1 MADQIVVTEVIIDSR
16 GAKEG
21 SAEYV
26 TAMNAIARVQQ
37 NMQGTFDRTI
47 EKMRALAE
55 AGSNGAMVMTNG
67 AQSISRTA
75 REYDKLLASINPT
88 TAALKKAEEQYQR
101 TMNVVSQ
108 NLQLGRPIEEANK
121 VIADAT
127 RNLKLMQDTAKGIEI
142 QGPMRQTAAEIKQV
156 AEAAS
161 KAEHELRAAASAA
174 EALASRGSRYKANVD
189 PQFAAQERYN
199 ASVAEAKSLLE
210 QGAIGANHYA
220 AGIAKADAE
229 LKQATADNSGLTASL
244 KQAAAAFKE
253 VEKASRDAAAAAKV
267 DAAKKLAE
275 ATKQAAEEQ
284 IKFQRALDETNPE
297 QANDRRRNERMKEY
311 TAYLKEGKFTQEEFN
326 NAQAF
331 ANRQHELTRRSI
343 EGTNVAMGKYAKGT
357 GLARHEMINFGRQ
370 AQDVFVSL
378 ASGQAPLTVLIQQG
392 TQIADIFATSQ
403 GSIKGFFIQIA
414 SAVAPFIPLIVAAT
428 AAVSALM
435 VAFNNLNQRQELGN
449 SLLGIGRQAG
459 MTSSQLNDLS
469 KESAEAAKVSISTSR
484 EIIAEFTKVGK
495 IAGPVM
501 RDLSK
506 SVKDYAATTQQDV
519 PAAARELAAAFADP
533 IKGIETLSARLGTLG
548 PAQQKMIRDAVAQN
562 DTLRAQKILM
572 DNLATSTTNAAET
585 QGLLTRA
592 WERWKLAL
600 SNTANMVGEA
610 ITNAIDP
617 AKQAQVNTIL
627 DRRAAI
633 QKQIG
638 DLQKADR
645 NNTSRIAKLQS
656 EDADLARREESLK
669 SQLATEQ
676 KITQEQADRVRNTTA
691 ANRGAA
697 VSRSYEKDAD
707 AIDRLKTEV
716 GALDAALKVADKS
729 YQDLIDKRTPGDDPG
744 FMKAQAERDKLE
756 ANLEIAKRAQREYND
771 AVSVGGLEADKA
783 AEATRIQAKYIGE
796 MTPKLEAQRAAEL
809 KLNDL
814 RGTTLSDSQREAAAR
829 NEATN
834 ALLAGTR
841 AAAEA
846 ENAARYGIKTDEA
859 ATKAIRDKGSAYGEA
874 AQISEEAKRKATA
887 TGANP
892 EKVEADDTAA
902 ALAKVQR
909 ERAMNN
915 AQMIEAAAI
924 QKRYMDQVN
933 AGRISLAEAEK
944 AIRRDTETSAERNRL
959 RALGVKDEKTL
970 AAAYK
975 DTAAAVNTALS
986 AEQARSAASITQN
999 QTQTIEALQREID
1012 LIGKSVHERRIELE
1026 IMQAKQ
1032 QLQQAGIPIES
1043 NEAKAILKRAEN
1055 IGVLNNR
1062 LSDQAR
1068 LQQQLRQSMDFAAD
1082 GLKSFVEE
1090 LLTGTD
1096 GINGALKNLGKGFL
1110 SASLDALISGKG
1122 PLAGITGLASS
1133 DPNKQGGLMG
1143 LFSGGNIQALSKQ
1156 IGKEVKDGAKEGVG
1170 VGVASV
1176 AESSSA
1182 FNLFGIDGKQLAGGL
1197 TAIAGLAGAYGS
1209 GMAASSYGQAV
1220 GGGAISGGMAGA
1232 ALATSLGMTGMM
1244 SAMLPGIGI
1253 IVGGALAYYGQKSAR
1268 EAAKKQREEEAQAN
1282 YKAAEPGIATLR
1294 SQLRGESQDTLE
1306 NRIKATLTEVQ
1317 KGIDVAFFANK
1328 IEEANALG
1336 RDFGTYKITAISDFQ
1351 RALPGLIDSLNE
1363 GFGPNSAFASARE
1376 QVKQT
1381 GEALKGL
1388 VSDAV
1393 YAMGEDS
1400 PWVAATREAVK
1411 SQALAILDG
1420 AKSLSLVETRMEE
1433 IRGAS
1438 AALQQVLVDLGMS
1451 ASDAAD
1457 AISKDA
1463 IAALDRLRAAFDN
1476 DINSQIN
1483 EAQGFGYVNDFNA
1496 LLAQYD
1502 KNIADSAKIGGTANL
1517 AEWFRSQAQAIVDSE
1532 QLTGKA
1538 FENLVKGLP
1547 RFAGVITE
1555 FVEKVDEASKA
1566 ADIAARRLAYQ
1577 DRLFNALND
1586 TSTLEGQLAA
1596 YDRQALRD
1604 REAEFKAGNEA
1615 IVDLEAAQMAER
1627 FNIIRDFNQKAL
1639 DDQKRAVEEARSYW
1653 ERFSRKIKEYLDGL
1667 RAGSGSPL
1675 SPEARLAAAQS
1686 QYNAERALA
1695 QGGNRDALDSITKYA
1710 DDFLNAARDFYGSSV
1725 GFQDVFTQIQNQLG
1739 ALPAQVSPEQLIVN
1753 AIDASKTATVNAI
1766 DLMKSTL
1773 QTAVNSGS
1781 AQNIATAL
1789 STYFNKIDT
1798 NTNNLID
1805 FNEMKTALGGMASD
1819 SALRSMFTRL
1829 DTDNSGGLEKAEL
1842 MRLALNGVQTNTGD
1856 TKTATDQTKTTLND
1870 TLTGRI
1876 PTLALAQISGNTANT
1891 SVGVSQ
1897 VRASVDTVY
1906 TNTNG
1911 IPAKIG
1917 QLGWLETIKDQAL
1930 RIGANTLAQANRAY
1944 FNGTS
1949 NPAQGAYY
1957 EGGYTGNYG
1966 TRQEAGVV
1974 HGQEYVLNAAATRR
1988 IGLGN
1993 LDFMNDNGMI
2003 PMPAAGGG
2011 RSDAIIVA
2019 KLMELT
2025 EAVRSADR
2033 KNEAGHRMTA
2043 GATLEGAKH
2052 VRDGIDES
2060 SPSDRSAAR
2069 AARRERMRSRAA

>member
-108 NLQLGRPIEEANK
+108 NMQLGRPIEEANK

-378 ASGQAPLTVLIQQG
+378 ASGQGVMTVLIQQG
-392 TQIADIFATSQ
+392 TQIFDIFATSK
-403 GSIKGFFIQIA
+403 GSFGGFLSQI
-414 SAVAPFIPLIVAAT
+414 VPTIVRALPIVTALT
-428 AAVSALM
+428 AAAGALYA
-435 VAFNNLNQRQELGN
+435 AFNVSSERQSLSN
-449 SLLGIGRQAG
+449 SLLGAGRSSGLGAG
-459 MTSSQLNDLS
+459 DLNEIANQSAVAADITVSNSRRIAAEYVKLGAVASTNLPKLTQL
-469 KESAEAAKVSISTSR
+469 T
-484 EIIAEFTKVGK
+484 
-495 IAGPVM
+495 
-501 RDLSK
+501 
-506 SVKDYAATTQQDV
+506 KDYAAVTGQAMPD
-519 PAAARELAAAFADP
+519 AAKELASALADP
-533 IKGIETLSARLGTLG
+533 AKGAENLGQKLGTLDSTTTR
-548 PAQQKMIRDAVAQN
+548 MIRTALDLN
-562 DTLRAQKILM
+562 DKLRAQKLLM
-572 DNLATSTTNAAET
+572 DELARAAAGAADASLSKWERLTNQMGLVAGKIKEAAAAPFVADTANEALDRQRALVKRLEDRIAQGGGTGARPGRDKELADAQATLATLLAQKAAKDQITQVNQKIEQGNSKINDGERIAASTGIAGLAQRMKAMNEQLGVVRGLEASLAELTN
-585 QGLLTRA
+585 R
-592 WERWKLAL
+592 R
-600 SNTANMVGEA
+600 
-610 ITNAIDP
+610 NAIGVPDSSNRQEF
-617 AKQAQVNTIL
+617 ATITAQIKE
-627 DRRAAI
+627 
-633 QKQIG
+633 Q
-638 DLQKADR
+638 
-645 NNTSRIAKLQS
+645 
-656 EDADLARREESLK
+656 
-669 SQLATEQ
+669 TE
-676 KITQEQADRVRNTTA
+676 
-691 ANRGAA
+691 
-697 VSRSYEKDAD
+697 
-707 AIDRLKTEV
+707 
-716 GALDAALKVADKS
+716 ALDAQKKKLSEVQTSTAGMTIEQERAARLRDVDIKASNDKTMADAK
-729 YQDLIDKRTPGDDPG
+729 QT
-744 FMKAQAERDKLE
+744 AEM
-756 ANLEIAKRAQREYND
+756 RE
-771 AVSVGGLEADKA
+771 
-783 AEATRIQAKYIGE
+783 QAK
-796 MTPKLEAQRAAEL
+796 
-809 KLNDL
+809 
-814 RGTTLSDSQREAAAR
+814 
-829 NEATN
+829 
-834 ALLAGTR
+834 
-841 AAAEA
+841 
-846 ENAARYGIKTDEA
+846 
-859 ATKAIRDKGSAYGEA
+859 AYGEA
-874 AQISEEAKRKATA
+874 VGPAEMAKRVKEAQRDVAAKGTIAVNEENKAIRNNIAAQIAAGEAAKEGGKAAADAAEMRARGAQQASERGVDNSQDQLNQKIAEQKRLVAELVFQRKEEASAINTA
-887 TGANP
+887 N
-892 EKVEADDTAA
+892 AA
-902 ALAKVQR
+902 ALRGDMSATQRAQLEERIRAGRERLRELEATMGKGNAQAAAMAKEEADAVERTQRARNETGAGDYFNQQGQELDALRKQR
-909 ERAMNN
+909 E
-915 AQMIEAAAI
+915 
-924 QKRYMDQVN
+924 
-933 AGRISLAEAEK
+933 
-944 AIRRDTETSAERNRL
+944 
-959 RALGVKDEKTL
+959 
-970 AAAYK
+970 
-975 DTAAAVNTALS
+975 
-986 AEQARSAASITQN
+986 
-999 QTQTIEALQREID
+999 
-1012 LIGKSVHERRIELE
+1012 LIGATKDMRTEEFEV
-1026 IMQAKQ
+1026 M
-1032 QLQQAGIPIES
+1032 
-1043 NEAKAILKRAEN
+1043 RA
-1055 IGVLNNR
+1055 
-1062 LSDQAR
+1062 
-1068 LQQQLRQSMDFAAD
+1068 QQQLRELGITADDDIYKKVVARAREIGKEKQATEEILRIRNQIRQAQDFAAD
-1082 GLKSFVEE
+1082 SMKSFLSD
-1090 LLTGTD
+1090 LLTGTE
-1096 GINGALKNLGKGFL
+1096 GLNGALKNLGKGFL

-1156 IGKEVKDGAKEGVG
+1156 LGKEVKDGAKAGVG
-1170 VGVASV
+1170 AGVESV
-1176 AESSSA
+1176 AGDTSA
-1182 FNLFGIDGKQLAGGL
+1182 FKIFGIDGKDLAGGL
-1197 TAIAGLAGAYGS
+1197 TAIAGLAGAYGA
-1209 GMAASSYGQAV
+1209 GAAAGSYGQAV
-1220 GGGAISGGMAGA
+1220 GGGALSGGMAGL
-1232 ALATSLGMTGMM
+1232 ALAGTGIGASLGGAAVLGPIGMI
-1244 SAMLPGIGI
+1244 IGA
-1253 IVGGALAYYGQKSAR
+1253 GLAYWGQKSAR

-1282 YKAAEPGIATLR
+1282 YKAAEPQIATMR
-1294 SQLRGESQDTLE
+1294 SQLRGEAQDTLR
-1306 NRIKATLTEVQ
+1306 NRLRETESNVM
-1317 KGIDVAFFANK
+1317 KLIDVAFYASK
-1328 IEEANALG
+1328 IDEANALG
-1336 RDFGTYKITAISDFQ
+1336 TDYWNYRYKQIEDFQ
-1351 RALPGLIDSLNE
+1351 RAVPGLIDSMMQGL
-1363 GFGPNSAFASARE
+1363 GPNSAFASARDS
-1376 QVKQT
+1376 VKST
-1381 GEALKGL
+1381 GDALKGFVADVEFAL
-1388 VSDAV
+1388 
-1393 YAMGEDS
+1393 GPDS
-1400 PWVAATREAVK
+1400 PYLQQAKAA
-1411 SQALAILDG
+1411 ALEHALSILDG
-1420 AKSLSLVETRMEE
+1420 AKTLSTVATRMEE
-1433 IRGAS
+1433 IRGAG
-1438 AALQQVLVDLGMS
+1438 AALNQLLVELGMS
-1451 ASDAAD
+1451 ATDAAA
-1457 AISKDA
+1457 AIERDT
-1463 IAALDRLRAAFDN
+1463 IAAINRLRTAFDN

-1725 GFQDVFTQIQNQLG
+1725 GFQDVFAQIQSQLG

-1773 QTAVNSGS
+1773 QTAVSSGS

-1789 STYFNKIDT
+1789 STYFNKIDL
-1798 NTNNLID
+1798 NTSGSID

-1911 IPAKIG
+1911 IPTYIG
-1917 QLGWLETIKDQAL
+1917 QLGWLATIKDQAL
-1930 RIGANTLAQANRAY
+1930 RIGANTLAQANRTY
-1944 FNGTS
+1944 LNGAS

>member
-121 VIADAT
+121 IIADAT

-142 QGPMRQTAAEIKQV
+142 QGPMRQTAAEIK
-156 AEAAS
+156 
-161 KAEHELRAAASAA
+161 K
-174 EALASRGSRYKANVD
+174 
-189 PQFAAQERYN
+189 
-199 ASVAEAKSLLE
+199 
-210 QGAIGANHYA
+210 
-220 AGIAKADAE
+220 IAD
-229 LKQATADNSGLTASL
+229 
-244 KQAAAAFKE
+244 
-253 VEKASRDAAAAAKV
+253 
-267 DAAKKLAE
+267 
-275 ATKQAAEEQ
+275 ATKQATEEQ
-284 IKFQRALDETNPE
+284 SRFQRVLDETNPE
-297 QANDRRRNERMKEY
+297 QANDRRRADRMKEY

-378 ASGQAPLTVLIQQG
+378 ASGQGVMTVLIQQG
-392 TQIADIFATSQ
+392 TQIFDIFATSK
-403 GSIKGFFIQIA
+403 GSFGGFLSQIVPTIVRA
-414 SAVAPFIPLIVAAT
+414 LPIVTALTVAAG
-428 AAVSALM
+428 ALYA
-435 VAFNNLNQRQELGN
+435 AFNVSSEKQGLAN
-449 SLLGIGRQAG
+449 SLLGAGRGSGLGAG
-459 MTSSQLNDLS
+459 ELENLARQSSAAANITMTNARLIA
-469 KESAEAAKVSISTSR
+469 AEYVRLGSIAATNLPKLTQIT
-484 EIIAEFTKVGK
+484 
-495 IAGPVM
+495 
-501 RDLSK
+501 
-506 SVKDYAATTQQDV
+506 KDYAGATGKSMADSAKELASALADPTRGAEMLGEKIGTLDATTV
-519 PAAARELAAAFADP
+519 R
-533 IKGIETLSARLGTLG
+533 
-548 PAQQKMIRDAVAQN
+548 MIRTATDFN
-562 DTLRAQKILM
+562 DKLRAQKLLM
-572 DNLATSTTNAAET
+572 E
-585 QGLLTRA
+585 
-592 WERWKLAL
+592 E
-600 SNTANMVGEA
+600 VG
-610 ITNAIDP
+610 
-617 AKQAQVNTIL
+617 
-627 DRRAAI
+627 RAAA
-633 QKQIG
+633 G
-638 DLQKADR
+638 A
-645 NNTSRIAKLQS
+645 
-656 EDADLARREESLK
+656 ADLAQSKWDRFTTSVGNGLNKVKEAVASPFVDNTL
-669 SQLATEQ
+669 
-676 KITQEQADRVRNTTA
+676 QEQVDAQRKLVKQLEDVNKQRGGRRNASVDPSENEVAARKRLADLEAELA
-691 ANRGAA
+691 AKQRIAQQNRTLEEGNKRISDGERIAA
-697 VSRSYEKDAD
+697 STGMAGM
-707 AIDRLKTEV
+707 AQRLKEFNTQIGIVRQLESSVGELVERRNAMGVPDASNRQRWAEVTKQISEQTE
-716 GALDAALKVADKS
+716 ALDAQKKRLADL
-729 YQDLIDKRTPGDDPG
+729 QQ
-744 FMKAQAERDKLE
+744 AQ
-756 ANLEIAKRAQREYND
+756 
-771 AVSVGGLEADKA
+771 GGLTIEQDRARRVRDVDIKASNDKTIADAKQT
-783 AEATRIQAKYIGE
+783 AELREQAK
-796 MTPKLEAQRAAEL
+796 
-809 KLNDL
+809 
-814 RGTTLSDSQREAAAR
+814 
-829 NEATN
+829 
-834 ALLAGTR
+834 
-841 AAAEA
+841 
-846 ENAARYGIKTDEA
+846 
-859 ATKAIRDKGSAYGEA
+859 AYGEA
-874 AQISEEAKRKATA
+874 VGPAEMAKRVKEAQRDVAAKGTIAVNEENKAIRNNIAAQIAAGEAAKEGGKAAADAAEMRARGAQQAAERGVDNSQDQLNQKIAEQKRLVAELVFQRKEEASAINTA
-887 TGANP
+887 N
-892 EKVEADDTAA
+892 AA
-902 ALAKVQR
+902 ALRGDMSATQRAQNEERIRAARERLRELEATMGKGNAQAAAMAKEEADAVERTQRARNQTGAIDYFNQQGQELDALRKQR
-909 ERAMNN
+909 E
-915 AQMIEAAAI
+915 
-924 QKRYMDQVN
+924 
-933 AGRISLAEAEK
+933 
-944 AIRRDTETSAERNRL
+944 
-959 RALGVKDEKTL
+959 
-970 AAAYK
+970 
-975 DTAAAVNTALS
+975 
-986 AEQARSAASITQN
+986 
-999 QTQTIEALQREID
+999 
-1012 LIGKSVHERRIELE
+1012 LIGSTKDMRTEEFEV
-1026 IMQAKQ
+1026 M
-1032 QLQQAGIPIES
+1032 
-1043 NEAKAILKRAEN
+1043 RA
-1055 IGVLNNR
+1055 
-1062 LSDQAR
+1062 
-1068 LQQQLRQSMDFAAD
+1068 QQQLRELGITAEDDIYKKVVARAREIGKEKQATEEILRIRNQIRQAQDFAAD
-1082 GLKSFVEE
+1082 SMKSFLSD
-1090 LLTGTD
+1090 LLTGTE
-1096 GINGALKNLGKGFL
+1096 GLNGALKNLGKGFL

-1400 PWVAATREAVK
+1400 PWVVATREAVK

-1502 KNIADSAKIGGTANL
+1502 KNIADSAEIGGTANL

-1819 SALRSMFTRL
+1819 SALRAMFTRL
-1829 DTDNSGGLEKAEL
+1829 DVDASGGLEKAEL

-1856 TKTATDQTKTTLND
+1856 TKTNTGDTKTATDQTRTTLD
-1870 TLTGRI
+1870 GRLAA
-1876 PTLALAQISGNTANT
+1876 TNTSLLALAQISNNTQGTANQLAN
-1891 SVGVSQ
+1891 SNQILGGAGGILFNANKSAAQ
-1897 VRASVDTVY
+1897 LENYLGPIRANLASANKRVY
-1906 TNTNG
+1906 
-1911 IPAKIG
+1911 
-1917 QLGWLETIKDQAL
+1917 
-1930 RIGANTLAQANRAY
+1930 
-1944 FNGTS
+1944 F
-1949 NPAQGAYY
+1949 QGAANAVPDFAT
-1957 EGGYTGNYG
+1957 GGYVSGPGSATSDSISARLSNGEFVM
-1966 TRQEAGVV
+1966 R
-1974 HGQEYVLNAAATRR
+1974 AAAVRS